1 MGTISKRF
9 IGRGLALLAVGALL
23 VACTAGDP
31 EEEGS
36 AGTEAADGSTGPTTT
51 FPSGPAPGVT
61 DDSVKIGVTYVD
73 LESLGEVI
81 SISHGD
87 YEAAYQALFDDINA
101 NGGINGRTLEPV
113 FAPINPVGT
122 DAADAACLELTE
134 DEDVFLVT
142 GFFLDD
148 NVLCPLETH
157 ETAVVGGV
165 QTPERLERANAPW
178 LTMES
183 GTDLQ
188 SEIIRAMADAGE
200 LDGNLGVYGAQ
211 ADQAQMEDIVLPL
224 LDELGIEVTES
235 ALLDAP
241 VDDVAA
247 QEAAVGVI
255 GERFAAAGVDTVLT
269 LATSGLGWAAGNED
283 SDYRPRLLF
292 TDPNSILAYT
302 SDAAGRDLSVMDGA
316 VAGGV
321 YGGPENLYAMDSM
334 QACKERIEANGGEL
348 PDPATMPNDDEDLYV
363 SGYTACRTM
372 ILVEAVLEAAGE
384 DLNYGSFAAAADGLE
399 VDLPVQPDPMTF
411 GPPPA
416 ADGDPTAYLFDFDQ
430 DTREFVLREG

>member
-1 MGTISKRF
+1 MGKISTRLL
-9 IGRGLALLAVGALL
+9 GRGLALVLAGALL
-23 VACTAGDP
+23 AACTAGDDP
-31 EEEGS
+31 EESSEDEGAS
-36 AGTEAADGSTGPTTT
+36 GASDPTTESAPT
-51 FPSGPAPGVT
+51 GPAPGVT
-61 DDSVKIGVTYVD
+61 DDSVKVGVTYVD
-73 LESLGEVI
+73 LESLGDVV

-87 YEAAYQALFDDINA
+87 YESAYQALFDDINA
-101 NGGINGRTLEPV
+101 SGGIHGRMLEPV
-113 FAPINPVGT
+113 YAPVNPVGT
-122 DAADAACLELTE
+122 DGADAACLELTE
-134 DEDVFLVT
+134 DEDVFVVT

-165 QTPERLERANAPW
+165 QTPERLERAGAPW
-178 LTMES
+178 FTMES
-183 GTDLQ
+183 GSDLQ
-188 SEIIRAMADAGE
+188 TEIIEAMAEAGE

-211 ADQAQMEDIVLPL
+211 GEQAQMEEIVLPL

-235 ALLDAP
+235 AVLDAP
-241 VDDVAA
+241 ADDVTAST
-247 QEAAVGVI
+247 AAVGVI
-255 GERFAAAGVDTVLT
+255 GESFAAAGVDTVLA
-269 LATSGLGWAAGNED
+269 LGTSGLGWAAGNED
-283 SDYRPRLLF
+283 SDYRPKLLF

-302 SDAAGRDLSVMDGA
+302 SDAAGRDLSVLDAA

-321 YGGPENLYAMDSM
+321 YGDAENLYAMDSM

-363 SGYTACRTM
+363 SGFTACRTM
-372 ILVEAVLEAAGE
+372 VLLEALLEAAGE

-416 ADGDPTAYLFDFDQ
+416 ADGDPTAYLFDWDPDDLDFA
-430 DTREFVLREG
+430 LRD

>member
-1 MGTISKRF
+1 MGKISTRA
-9 IGRGLALLAVGALL
+9 IGRGLTVL
-23 VACTAGDP
+23 VVVVLVAACTAGDP
-31 EEEGS
+31 EEEASDGTASTDS
-36 AGTEAADGSTGPTTT
+36 AGPATT
-51 FPSGPAPGVT
+51 FPTGPAPGVT

-73 LESLGEVI
+73 LASLGDVV

-87 YEAAYQALFDDINA
+87 YESAYQALFDDINA
-101 NGGINGRTLEPV
+101 NGGIHGRTLEPV
-113 FAPINPVGT
+113 FAPVNPVGT
-122 DAADAACLELTE
+122 DGADAACLELTE

-148 NVLCPLETH
+148 NVLCPVETH

-165 QTPERLERANAPW
+165 QTPERLARAQAPW
-178 LTMES
+178 FTMES
-183 GTDLQ
+183 GSDLQ
-188 SEIIRAMADAGE
+188 TEIIEAMAEAGE
-200 LDGNLGVYGAQ
+200 FDGNLGVYGAQ
-211 ADQAQMEDIVLPL
+211 GDQAQMEEIVLPL
-224 LDELGIEVTES
+224 LEELGIEVTES
-235 ALLDAP
+235 AVLDAP
-241 VDDVAA
+241 ADDITA
-247 QEAAVGVI
+247 QTAAVGVI
-255 GERFAAAGVDTVLT
+255 GERFEASGVDQVL
-269 LATSGLGWAAGNED
+269 AIGTSGLGWAAGNED
-283 SDYRPRLLF
+283 SDYRPQLLL

-302 SDAAGRDLSVMDGA
+302 SDAAGRDLSIVEGA
-316 VAGGV
+316 VAGNV

-372 ILVEAVLEAAGE
+372 ILIEAVLEAAGE

-416 ADGDPTAYLFDFDQ
+416 ADGDPTAHLFDFDQ
-430 DTREFVLREG
+430 DTREFVLRED